1 MKMKSALDYQ
11 KKICYKLSRART
23 LHFAHKEL
31 QHKTIEQQAEFLEME
46 QCKLHESVDCYIQCL
61 ALEQP
66 EQPEKKDGRRWWLD
80 GKLDKIGLCCDL

>member
-1 MKMKSALDYQ
+1 MKMNSALDYQ
-11 KKICYKLSRART
+11 KKICCELSRART
-23 LHFAHKEL
+23 LHFAHAEL
-31 QHKTIEQQAEFLEME
+31 QHKTTEQRAAFLEME

-80 GKLDKIGLCCDL
+80 GKLDKIGLCGDL